1 MGFFTQKRQI
11 DTVSLISVIIATV
24 FITFLS
30 MRLYY
35 NGKLNKM
42 QSSYETKVEIFK
54 DQIETIKNK
63 NTDLQKKL
71 DKVRDTMGTDV
82 NDVPEPAQDDI
93 QR

>member
-1 MGFFTQKRQI
+1 MSFFTQKRQI
-11 DTVSLISVIIATV
+11 DTVSLISVIIASV
-24 FITFLS
+24 FVTFLS
-30 MRLYY
+30 MWLYY

-71 DKVRDTMGTDV
+71 DKVREAMGQDGD
-82 NDVPEPAQDDI
+82 NVPEPAQDDT
-93 QR
+93 QK

>member
-11 DTVSLISVIIATV
+11 DTVSLISVIIASV

-63 NTDLQKKL
+63 NTDLQEKL
-71 DKVRDTMGTDV
+71 DKVKAAVAEQDIETDETAGT
-82 NDVPEPAQDDI
+82 E
-93 QR
+93 

>member
-11 DTVSLISVIIATV
+11 DTVSLISVIIASV

-30 MRLYY
+30 MWLYY

-63 NTDLQKKL
+63 NTDLQEKL
-71 DKVRDTMGTDV
+71 DKVKAAV
-82 NDVPEPAQDDI
+82 AEQDI
-93 QR
+93 ETEEAAETE